1 MDQILRMILDEL
13 RGAWRFRW
21 LAIAVAWLVVIAG
34 TVYVLKLPDLF
45 EARAQ
50 VYLDTTD
57 PLAPR
62 GRDADVQLQVAYVRQ
77 TLLSTPNI
85 EQVARATDLDLRAAT
100 PEEFQRLVAGLQR
113 DITVRTGADGRR
125 GGGGRF
131 QANLY
136 SISYRD
142 QNRGAAERVVQTLL
156 NTFQEQSLEGDLRDD
171 LQALQFL
178 DSQADTYR
186 QRLERSEAQLADFRR
201 EHGGVLPG
209 QTGGFFGQLATLQER
224 LRQTRS
230 DLQVAQERRT
240 TLIGQVRAAGSGEEG
255 AGSGGGGSLLDLEA
269 QVAEAERGLDAL
281 RLRYTDIHPSV
292 SSAQEKL
299 RALEGRLARR
309 RAELGPLLDSGGA
322 GGEVVANV
330 RIALSQAEVMVAEL
344 RSRERDL
351 MVRIGELQ
359 GKLDVAPQLEAELA
373 GLTRDYQV
381 LRSQYE
387 NLLQRREQM
396 SFEID
401 RKRQGKQLEFR
412 IIEPPFAANRPVAPE
427 RGRLL
432 LMVLVVAL
440 GAGAGLSYVM
450 HMLRPVFISGHA
462 VYEELQIPVLGA
474 VSMAWTRPANWARR
488 RAEVMFVVALLAL
501 FGVFAAVFARLPDM
515 TALAQ
520 RFLA

>member
-1 MDQILRMILDEL
+1 MDQMLRMILDEL

-34 TVYVLKLPDLF
+34 TVHVLQLPDLY

-50 VYLDTTD
+50 VYLDTSD

-62 GRDADVQLQVAYVRQ
+62 GRDEDVQLQVAYVRQ

-85 EQVARATDLDLRAAT
+85 ENVARATDLDLRAAT
-100 PEEFQRLVAGLQR
+100 PAAFQALVAGLQR
-113 DITVRTGADGRR
+113 DISVTTGADGRR
-125 GGGGRF
+125 GGGRF

-136 SISYRD
+136 NIRYRD
-142 QNRGAAERVVQTLL
+142 KNRGAAERVVQTLL

-171 LQALQFL
+171 LQALRFL

-209 QTGGFFGQLATLQER
+209 QTGGFFGQLATLQEQ

-230 DLQVAQERRT
+230 DLQVAQQRRT
-240 TLIGQVRAAGSGEEG
+240 TLSEQVRAAGSGDEG

-269 QVAEAERGLDAL
+269 QVAQAERDLDTL

-292 SSAQEKL
+292 TSAEERL
-299 RALEGRLARR
+299 RMLEARLERR
-309 RAELGPLLDSGGA
+309 RAELGSLLDSAGA

-351 MVRIGELQ
+351 MARIGELQ
-359 GKLDVAPQLEAELA
+359 GKLDVAPQLEAQLA

-412 IIEPPFAANRPVAPE
+412 IIEPPFAADQPVAPE

-432 LMVLVVAL
+432 ILVLLVAL

-450 HMLRPVFISGHA
+450 HLLRPVFISGHA
-462 VYEELQIPVLGA
+462 VYDELQIPVLGA
-474 VSMAWTRPANWARR
+474 VSMAWTRRASWARR

-501 FGVFAAVFARLPDM
+501 FGVFGAVFTRLPDM